1 MTLEETARYFSR
13 IWGKDVNRT
22 HIARI
27 KNHARAAAQEHFDDE
42 SLDGPYHQAAQ
53 PNQQLSLPPVV
64 PPPAIIQS
72 APPVVSRGD
81 LTIGTGVP
89 PSTQTIPQQF
99 IRSQAPL
106 NMRPDR
112 PQAPPPSPS
121 LQHKHPLFNNF
132 MIPPQFKFQKECYN
146 NNHEEIIR
154 NNQFQQAN
162 YDYQL
167 HLQKQHQQQQANQL
181 EDGDSGISVGSSI
194 SPTSNIEHSPQ
205 VVSRGSVIMSTKSA
219 LSRINTPAQPV
230 KRETIEVSSIQS
242 MAEKVFNCPQ
252 CDWQSYDKAK
262 FWEHITSNHF
272 KNMVLPK
279 LATLPGEENTEKPTD
294 AELDV
299 IDIKTQPIESD
310 DVIMMT

>member
-27 KNHARAAAQEHFDDE
+27 KNHARAAQEHLDDDGY
-42 SLDGPYHQAAQ
+42 DGPYHHPAPPSAQ
-53 PNQQLSLPPVV
+53 LAPVV
-64 PPPAIIQS
+64 PPVVQAT
-72 APPVVSRGD
+72 PVVPRGD

-89 PSTQTIPQQF
+89 PTPTIPQQF

-106 NMRPDR
+106 NVRPDR
-112 PQAPPPSPS
+112 PQAPPPPSS

-146 NNHEEIIR
+146 NNHEELIR
-154 NNQFQQAN
+154 SNQFQAN

-167 HLQKQHQQQQANQL
+167 HLQKQQQLQQQQQAKQL
-181 EDGDSGISVGSSI
+181 DDGDSGISVGSSI
-194 SPTSNIEHSPQ
+194 SPTSNIEHTSPQ
-205 VVSRGSVIMSTKSA
+205 VSRGSVIMSTKSA
-219 LSRINTPAQPV
+219 LSRINTNQPV
-230 KRETIEVSSIQS
+230 KRETIEVNSVQS

-279 LATLPGEENTEKPTD
+279 LATLPGENAEKPTD

-310 DVIMMT
+310 DVIMMS